1 MSNTFLSVQEIAKES
16 LLRLRN
22 NLVMRQLVYTDHSQ
36 EFAQKGDTVNV
47 RMPATFAAKEFGDT
61 IDAQGVK
68 EGAVAVKLDKI
79 ADVSVDIT
87 SKELTLNVQDF
98 GFQVAEGAM
107 QALAQ
112 KIDSDLLAL
121 YKDIPYVAG
130 GSTPGN
136 LPNAL
141 ADIAG
146 ARQGLNEAGAPFS
159 NRSAVWSPATE
170 ANLIVLDAIVGADK
184 SGSTAALRE
193 AAMGR
198 VLGFENYMGQNVVSH
213 TAGTLDI
220 QSAKTAMLVDGG
232 HTAGAT
238 TLKLK
243 QVDDGT
249 KALKGDIVTIA
260 GKGNFAVT
268 ADSAEAATNKVE
280 LAVSPALP
288 TLSGGEEVAL
298 VASHVANL
306 AFHRNAFA
314 FVNRPMA
321 LPMGGATGAVESFEG
336 ISLRVTMGYAMSSKK
351 NTVSFDVLYGVK
363 TLQPELACRV
373 WRQ

>member
-1 MSNTFLSVQEIAKES
+1 MSNAFLSVAEIAKES

-22 NLVMRQLVYTDHSQ
+22 NLVMRELVYSDHSG
-36 EFAQKGDTVNV
+36 EYAQKGDTVNV
-47 RMPATFAAKEFGDT
+47 RMPATFQAEDFSSSISEQA
-61 IDAQGVK
+61 VK
-68 EGAVAVKLDKI
+68 EGAVPVKLDRI

-112 KIDSDLLAL
+112 KIDADLLEL
-121 YKDIPYVAG
+121 YADIPYVAG
-130 GSTPGN
+130 GATPGN

-146 ARQGLNEAGAPFS
+146 ARQVLNEQGAPFG
-159 NRSAVWSPATE
+159 NRSAVWNPATE
-170 ANLIVLDAIVGADK
+170 ANLIILDAIVGADK

-193 AAMGR
+193 AAVGR
-198 VLGFENYMGQNVVSH
+198 VLGFENYMGQNVH
-213 TAGTLDI
+213 THTKGTLAI
-220 QSAKTAMLVDGG
+220 QDGKTEILPDGA
-232 HTAGAT
+232 HTVGAT

-243 QVDDGT
+243 QVENGG
-249 KALKGDIVTIA
+249 KAVKGDLIDIA
-260 GKGNFAVT
+260 GKGRFVVT
-268 ADSAEAATNKVE
+268 AESAAAASNKVE
-280 LAVSPALP
+280 LSVYPALP
-288 TLSGGEEVAL
+288 VLAGTEAVTLVD
-298 VASHVANL
+298 SHVANL

-321 LPMGGATGAVESFEG
+321 LPLGGAAGAVETFEG
-336 ISLRVTMGYAMSSKK
+336 ISLRVTMGYAMLSKK
-351 NTVSFDVLYGVK
+351 NTISFDVLYGCK